1 MSGRLP
7 YGKVCRMKKMR
18 MSGSIHWEEF
28 ALGLGEDNILKGK
41 SLGKKGLATFYLQEL
56 VGRCNA

>member
-1 MSGRLP
+1 
-7 YGKVCRMKKMR
+7 MKKMR

-41 SLGKKGLATFYLQEL
+41 SLGKKGLATFYLQEV
-56 VGRCNA
+56 VGRTTWKFRCNA